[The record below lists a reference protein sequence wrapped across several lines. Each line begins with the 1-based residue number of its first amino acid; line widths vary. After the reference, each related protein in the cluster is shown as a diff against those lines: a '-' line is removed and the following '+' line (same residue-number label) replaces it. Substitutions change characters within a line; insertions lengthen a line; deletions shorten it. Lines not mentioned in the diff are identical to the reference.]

1 MIDYEMI
8 AAREAI
14 IQSGAAV
21 AEVQSGYVSV
31 YLTMLFAYISVAYFA
46 GGKLTRFQ
54 LTVVTF
60 IFVAAAGRQ
69 VALITA
75 AGKALRVK
83 VAHVAEVYE
92 AAVAPDLIVA
102 TGVSIW
108 WPAIIWSTGLVG
120 ALLFMWS
127 IRRKTL
133 IDQ

>member
-14 IQSGAAV
+14 VQSAAAV

-46 GGKLTRFQ
+46 GSKLTRFQ
-54 LTVVTF
+54 LIVVTL

-69 VALITA
+69 VALISA
-75 AGKALRVK
+75 AGKGLRVK

-92 AAVAPDLIVA
+92 SAVAPDLVVA
-102 TGVSIW
+102 TGASIW
-108 WPAIIWSTGLVG
+108 WPVVVWSTGIFG
-120 ALLFMWS
+120 SLLFMWS
-127 IRRKTL
+127 VRRRNTV
-133 IDQ
+133 